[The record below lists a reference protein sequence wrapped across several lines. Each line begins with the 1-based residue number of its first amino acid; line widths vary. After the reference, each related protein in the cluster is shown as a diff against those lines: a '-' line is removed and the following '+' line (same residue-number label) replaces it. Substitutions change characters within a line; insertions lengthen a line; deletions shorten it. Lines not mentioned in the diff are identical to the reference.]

1 MAKKEFNK
9 KVFMGKFLAILILGI
24 VLGISYLFSA
34 QIESFLG
41 IGKKASGFATATE
54 LQDSDLTVHYLDVG
68 QGDSTLILLPD
79 ETVMLIDAGTSSEGK
94 NVVSY
99 IKDLG
104 ISTIDYFIVTHSDSD
119 HCGGAFRIL
128 DEFVVKN
135 IYRPF
140 QIAVDDNGKAIK
152 DDKGNLIEELGYYL
166 DVYSNI
172 SKVDTDT
179 YGKFIEYVYDEAE
192 ESDANVIVS
201 HDGLTIHSKDVSK
214 PFSFEFFAPKVISTI
229 SVDTMKAPHTTGF
242 PVKTYTGSDAHV
254 KNSSSPIMLLEY
266 NEKSFLFS
274 GDATDDVELDFVNS
288 LEFDLDEKQRFI
300 DVDVFQAGHHGS
312 NTSNTEELLKL
323 TTPDYVVVSCGEG
336 NDYGHPHSEFIDRV
350 NDYSHST
357 DDYLLRTD
365 ISENIVFGFNTEGK
379 LVYAAVAGGQGVTI
393 YWYQIAIGL
402 FVVLSITII
411 CVKVTKNKKATAKRF
426 VKKTKQ
432 VSKVYKNR

>member
-9 KVFMGKFLAILILGI
+9 RVFMGKFLAILILGI

-41 IGKKASGFATATE
+41 IGKKESGFATATE
-54 LQDSDLTVHYLDVG
+54 IQESELTVHYLDVG

-79 ETVMLIDAGTSSEGK
+79 DTVMLIDAGTSSEGK
-94 NVVSY
+94 KVVSY

-104 ISTIDYFIVTHSDSD
+104 ITTIDYFIVTHSDAD
-119 HCGGAFRIL
+119 HVGGAYRIL
-128 DEFVVKN
+128 EEFEVKE

-152 DDKGNLIEELGYYL
+152 DKNGNVIEELGYYL
-166 DVYSNI
+166 DIYSNI

-179 YGKFIEYVYDEAE
+179 YAKFIEYVYKEAKE
-192 ESDANVIVS
+192 GGAKVIVS
-201 HDGLTIHSKDVSK
+201 HDGYRISSTDASK
-214 PFSFEFFAPKVISTI
+214 PFNFEFFAPKMISTI
-229 SVDTMKAPHTTGF
+229 SVDTMKAPHTSGY
-242 PVKTYTGSDAHV
+242 PVKTYTGTDAHI

-288 LEFDLDEKQRFI
+288 LEFDLDEKQRLI

-312 NTSNTEELLKL
+312 NTSNTKELLDL
-323 TTPDYVVVSCGEG
+323 TTPDYVVVSCGEE
-336 NDYGHPHSEFIDRV
+336 NDYGHPHAEFLDRV
-350 NDYSHST
+350 NAYSHST

-365 ISENIVFGFNTEGK
+365 VSENIVFGFNPEGN
-379 LVYAAVAGGQGVTI
+379 LVYVAITSGQGITV

-411 CVKVTKNKKATAKRF
+411 CVKFTKNKKATAKRF

-432 VSKVYKNR
+432 VSKVYKSR